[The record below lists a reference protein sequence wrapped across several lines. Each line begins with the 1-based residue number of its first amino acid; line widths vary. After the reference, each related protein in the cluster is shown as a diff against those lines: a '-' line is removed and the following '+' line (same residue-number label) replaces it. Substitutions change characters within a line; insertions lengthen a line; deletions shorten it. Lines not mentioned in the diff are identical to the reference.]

1 MLKIHVDQSGEPG
14 IFANAYVVETTHS
27 PVVILSATD
36 KTDRHD
42 CESPEDLSLIV
53 IRINGDVIRINGERT
68 PRVRA
73 LPIIY

>member
-1 MLKIHVDQSGEPG
+1 MLKVHLNQSGEPG

-36 KTDRHD
+36 KTDSQD
-42 CESPEDLSLIV
+42 CESPEDLNLIV
-53 IRINGDVIRINGERT
+53 IRINEERT